1 MAKEMS
7 ESVKRKNKK
16 VGFCLISYKEGAVNI
31 PLFDE
36 SVKGGS
42 TNVTVLIGP
51 NGSGKS
57 RYISRIVDE
66 VCYLNALRT
75 EGDKAA
81 FRSRALADKAT
92 LKYRFDGKMCIIER
106 SSLDEVRCT
115 VSRRITKLADM
126 PFPSQV
132 ATVSHLP
139 NDKFRFTTENEDSFY
154 KYLGL
159 RQSSN
164 LTTTGALE
172 TKVMQSLVVG
182 FATPRF
188 KDRLRN
194 WLELAGFDNEIH
206 ISLELQSPKLLSG
219 NWGDVYDE
227 LIRIQESRAM
237 TSTKKSNL
245 RHNLDND
252 FHHIMSF
259 FESLRE
265 WPFRQGFES
274 SSLYFDLTR
283 LLESTETA
291 EAWKKGFDV
300 ARRWRAFKKSSL
312 FFGRSGM
319 ECGFSDLSSGE
330 QQLIGTN
337 SRLLAEL
344 NDHSLVVIDEPEI
357 SLHPQWQIK
366 YIPTLL
372 DSLKNIDATHVLI
385 ATHSH
390 FMVSDLDQDNSVL
403 VTARYEEG
411 PKFDLFEGDVYGRS
425 PENILYRVFGVA
437 TTGNMY
443 VESDLRKALQMIAGT
458 EPLNMRELRSTY
470 ARLQKVAGPD
480 NPAMN
485 IILERIGVFI
495 EGAK

>member
-1 MAKEMS
+1 MS
-7 ESVKRKNKK
+7 ESTKKTNKK
-16 VGFCLISYKEGAVNI
+16 VGFYLISFEEGAIQI

-36 SVKGGS
+36 SIKGGS
-42 TNVTVLIGP
+42 TNVTVMIGP

-66 VCYLNALRT
+66 VCYLNTLRT
-75 EGDKAA
+75 EGDRSAY
-81 FRSRALADKAT
+81 RSRALAGQAT
-92 LKYRFDGKMCIIER
+92 IKYRFDGKMCVIER
-106 SSLDEVRCT
+106 TSLDTVRCT
-115 VSRRITKLADM
+115 VSGRSTKLSDM

-139 NDKFRFTTENEDSFY
+139 NDKFRFTTENDDSFY

-172 TKVMQSLVVG
+172 KKVIQSLIVG
-182 FATPRF
+182 FSTLGF
-188 KDRLRN
+188 KDRLKN
-194 WLELAGFDNEIH
+194 WLVLAGFENRVH
-206 ISLELQSPKLLSG
+206 LLLELQSTKLFSLDA
-219 NWGDVYDE
+219 NEVYGE
-227 LIRIQESRAM
+227 IIRIQETRAM
-237 TSTKKSNL
+237 SPGRWSKL
-245 RHNLDND
+245 RHRLDDDWND
-252 FHHIMSF
+252 IWSF
-259 FESLRE
+259 LCVLRE
-265 WPFRQGFES
+265 WPLQGQTGTNIFLDMSEA
-274 SSLYFDLTR
+274 
-283 LLESTETA
+283 LEKSEVA
-291 EAWKKGFDV
+291 EIWKKGFDV
-300 ARRWRAFKKSSL
+300 ARRWRAFRRSSL
-312 FFGRSGM
+312 YFGRLGIGS
-319 ECGFSDLSSGE
+319 EFSDLSSGE

-344 NDHSLVVIDEPEI
+344 KSHSLVVIDEPEI

-372 DSLKNIDATHVLI
+372 DSLKKTDATHVLI

-403 VTARYEEG
+403 VTARYDEG

-437 TTGNMY
+437 TTGNIY
-443 VESDLRKALQMIAGT
+443 VENDLRKALQMIAGT
-458 EPLNMRELRSTY
+458 EPLNVKELRSTY
-470 ARLQKVAGPD
+470 ARLQKVSGPD

-485 IILERIGVFI
+485 IILERIGGFI
-495 EGAK
+495 EGLK

>member
-1 MAKEMS
+1 MS

-16 VGFCLISYKEGAVNI
+16 VGFCLISYEESDVEI

-36 SVKGGS
+36 KIKGGS

-66 VCYLNALRT
+66 ICYLNTLRT

-81 FRSRALADKAT
+81 FRSRALAERAT
-92 LKYRFDGKMCIIER
+92 LKYRFDGKMCVIER
-106 SSLDEVRCT
+106 KSLDEARCT
-115 VSRRITKLADM
+115 VSGKVTKLVDM

-139 NDKFRFTTENEDSFY
+139 NDKFRFTTENEDAFY

-172 TKVMQSLVVG
+172 KKVMQSLVVG
-182 FATPRF
+182 FSTPSF
-188 KDRLRN
+188 KERLGN
-194 WLELAGFDNEIH
+194 WLELAGFDNKIH
-206 ISLELQSPKLLSG
+206 IQLQLHSLKLLSS
-219 NWGDVYDE
+219 NWRDVYDE
-227 LIRIQESRAM
+227 LIRIQETRAM
-237 TSTKKSNL
+237 TAAKKSNL
-245 RHNLDND
+245 AHNLDNA
-252 FHHIMSF
+252 FHDIMSF
-259 FESLRE
+259 FDLVRE
-265 WPFRQGFES
+265 WPFEQGIDGTT
-274 SSLYFDLTR
+274 LYFELSHA
-283 LLESTETA
+283 LENTVA
-291 EAWKKGFDV
+291 ADAWRKGFDA

-312 FFGRSGM
+312 YFGRSGVAC
-319 ECGFSDLSSGE
+319 EFSDLSSGE

-344 NDHSLVVIDEPEI
+344 NEHSLVVIDEPEI
-357 SLHPQWQIK
+357 SLHPHWQIR

-372 DSLKNIDATHVLI
+372 ESLKNIEATHVLI

-403 VTARYEEG
+403 VTARYESG

-437 TTGNMY
+437 TTGNIY

-458 EPLNMRELRSTY
+458 EPLNMRELKFSY

-485 IILERIGVFI
+485 IILERIGGFI

>member
-1 MAKEMS
+1 MS

-16 VGFCLISYKEGAVNI
+16 VGFCLVSYEEEKVNI

-36 SVKGGS
+36 NIKGGS

-66 VCYLNALRT
+66 VCYLHTLRT
-75 EGDKAA
+75 DGDKAA
-81 FRSRALADKAT
+81 FRSRGLADQAI
-92 LKYRFDGKMCIIER
+92 LKYRFDGKMCVIER
-106 SSLDEVRCT
+106 NILDETRCSINGKST
-115 VSRRITKLADM
+115 TLKDI

-139 NDKFRFTTENEDSFY
+139 NDKFRFTTESENSFY

-172 TKVMQSLVVG
+172 KKVIQSLITG
-182 FATPRF
+182 FSTPGF
-188 KDRLRN
+188 KDRLKN
-194 WLELAGFDNEIH
+194 WLRLAGFKEDIR
-206 ISLELQSPKLLSG
+206 ILLELQSLKLLSG
-219 NWGDVYDE
+219 DWREVYEE
-227 LIRIQESRAM
+227 LIRIQSARAM
-237 TSTKKSNL
+237 SPARES
-245 RHNLDND
+245 
-252 FHHIMSF
+252 
-259 FESLRE
+259 SLRPRLDRE
-265 WPFRQGFES
+265 FDDIWYFLRLLSVWPVQQGVDGTTMYYELS
-274 SSLYFDLTR
+274 EV
-283 LLESTETA
+283 LESTEAA
-291 EAWKKGFDV
+291 EIWKKGFDA

-312 FFGRSGM
+312 IFGKSNVGS
-319 ECGFSDLSSGE
+319 EFSDLSSGE

-372 DSLKNIDATHVLI
+372 DSLRNIDATHVLI

-390 FMVSDLDQDNSVL
+390 FMVSDLGHDNSVL

-411 PKFDLFEGDVYGRS
+411 PKFELFEGDVYGRS

-443 VESDLRKALQMIAGT
+443 VENDLRKALQMIAGT
-458 EPLNMRELRSTY
+458 ETLNIRELNSTY
-470 ARLQKVAGPD
+470 ARLEKVAGPD

-485 IILERIGVFI
+485 IILERIGSFI
-495 EGAK
+495 EGLK

>member
-1 MAKEMS
+1 MS
-7 ESVKRKNKK
+7 ESVKRRNRK
-16 VGFCLISYKEGAVNI
+16 VGFCLISYEEGSVRI

-36 SVKGGS
+36 SIKGGS

-57 RYISRIVDE
+57 RNISRIVDE

-92 LKYRFDGKMCIIER
+92 LKYRFDGKMCVIER
-106 SSLDEVRCT
+106 VGFDAVRCT
-115 VSRRITKLADM
+115 VSGRNTKLVDM

-139 NDKFRFTTENEDSFY
+139 NDKFRFSAESDDPFY

-172 TKVMQSLVVG
+172 KKVIQSLIVG
-182 FATPRF
+182 FSTPGF
-188 KDRLRN
+188 KTRLQN
-194 WLELAGFDNEIH
+194 WLRLIGVGSDIRVL
-206 ISLELQSPKLLSG
+206 LELQSTKLLS
-219 NWGDVYDE
+219 DSSHVVYDE
-227 LIRIQESRAM
+227 LIRIQESRAK
-237 TSTKKSNL
+237 SNAQLSNL
-245 RHNLDND
+245 RFRLDKDFND
-252 FHHIMSF
+252 IWSF
-259 FESLRE
+259 L
-265 WPFRQGFES
+265 
-274 SSLYFDLTR
+274 R
-283 LLESTETA
+283 LLSVWPVQQGIDGTSMYYELSEILKNTA
-291 EAWKKGFDV
+291 AADVWKQGFDV
-300 ARRWRAFKKSSL
+300 ARRWRAFKRSSL
-312 FFGRSGM
+312 LFGKFDMGT
-319 ECGFSDLSSGE
+319 EFKDLSSGE

-357 SLHPQWQIK
+357 SLHPHWQIK

-372 DSLKNIDATHVLI
+372 ESLKNLEATHVLI

-390 FMVSDLDQDNSVL
+390 FMVSDLDQDNSAL
-403 VTARYEEG
+403 VTARYEDG
-411 PKFDLFEGDVYGRS
+411 PKFELFEGDVYGRS

-443 VESDLRKALQMIAGT
+443 VESDLRRALQMIAGT
-458 EPLNMRELRSTY
+458 EPLNVRELKSTY
-470 ARLQKVAGPD
+470 ARLQRVAGPD
-480 NPAMN
+480 NPAMK
-485 IILERIGVFI
+485 IILERIGEFI